1 MLARR
6 VARLRGLSPAQWR
19 VVVASVLLLP
29 VIQLSLRLR
38 GFGWTA
44 RLLADRSTGPQRPYT
59 VQETRE
65 AADAVAL
72 VAGRRV
78 VGARCL
84 GRSLLLWTL
93 LRRRGIDAE
102 VVIGAQ
108 TPQKRALSAHAWVEV
123 AGKPVNDAAD
133 VRERF
138 GSFEVAL
145 PRLAGPPTTP

>member
-1 MLARR
+1 MLQRK
-6 VARLRGLSPAQWR
+6 VARLRGLSAAQWR
-19 VVVASVLLLP
+19 IVAASLALLP
-29 VIQLSLRLR
+29 AIQLSLRLR

-44 RLLADRSTGPQRPYT
+44 RQLAARSTGAPRAPI
-59 VQETRE
+59 VQEARSAAE
-65 AADAVAL
+65 AIAL

-84 GRSLLLWTL
+84 GRSLLLWFL

-108 TPQKRALSAHAWVEV
+108 APQKGILSAHAWVEV
-123 AGKPVNDAAD
+123 AGEPVNDVAD

-145 PRLAGPPTTP
+145 PRLAGPPKTS